1 MFYFVDLYL
10 TFLKNHSKTVKY
22 FYKILFFLIT
32 VSFFQCNEEKKKES
46 VKIKKK
52 INLKKKK
59 EEEILKPWDSLN
71 RHNTEA
77 FLLEYGKQN
86 PETKVIIKTKF
97 GNIKLRLYNDVPV
110 HRANFI
116 FLTKI
121 KYFNTTVIYRVAKNF
136 VIQGGNS
143 DNMYTQR
150 QRRKYGNYLMQPE
163 FRKHRKHKFGAL
175 AAARQWEK
183 NPNKL
188 SSPFEFY
195 MVHQRNGAH
204 HLDNEHTVFGEV
216 ISGFDTMDKISK
228 VRVGVDEWPIDDIRM
243 TIEILD

>member
-1 MFYFVDLYL
+1 MKIFFR
-10 TFLKNHSKTVKY
+10 
-22 FYKILFFLIT
+22 ILFLLTII
-32 VSFFQCNEEKKKES
+32 SFYQCNQHKKEKENS
-46 VKIKKK
+46 VKIKKT
-52 INLKKKK
+52 KKKVVLEK
-59 EEEILKPWDSLN
+59 EIIKPWDSLN
-71 RHNTEA
+71 SQNTA
-77 FLLEYGKQN
+77 VFLTEYGKQN
-86 PETKVIIKTKF
+86 PETNVLIKTRF
-97 GNIKLRLYNDVPV
+97 GNIKIRLFEDVPM

-143 DNMYTQR
+143 DNMYTQK

-163 FRKHRKHKFGAL
+163 FRDNRTHTYGAL
-175 AAARQWEK
+175 AAARELK
-183 NPNKL
+183 NNPNKL

-195 MVHQRNGAH
+195 MVHDRNGAH

-228 VRVGVDEWPIDDIRM
+228 VRVGKDEWPIDDINM
-243 TIEILD
+243 TIEIIE

>member
-1 MFYFVDLYL
+1 VKIFFKTIFL
-10 TFLKNHSKTVKY
+10 T
-22 FYKILFFLIT
+22 III
-32 VSFFQCNEEKKKES
+32 SFFQCNSDQKKKETS
-46 VKIKKK
+46 IENEKK

-59 EEEILKPWDSLN
+59 EKEITKPWDSLN
-71 RHNTEA
+71 KDNTEA

-97 GNIKLRLYNDVPV
+97 GDIKLRLYKDVPV

-143 DNMYTQR
+143 DNMYTQK
-150 QRRKYGNYLMQPE
+150 QRRKYGNYLMKPE
-163 FRKHRKHKFGAL
+163 FRNNRKHKYGAL

-204 HLDNEHTVFGEV
+204 HLNNEHTVFGEV

-228 VRVGVDEWPIDDIRM
+228 VKVGVDEWPIDDINM

>member
-1 MFYFVDLYL
+1 MKIFFKTIFL
-10 TFLKNHSKTVKY
+10 T
-22 FYKILFFLIT
+22 III
-32 VSFFQCNEEKKKES
+32 SFFQCNSDQKKKETS
-46 VKIKKK
+46 IENEKK

-59 EEEILKPWDSLN
+59 EKEITKPWDSLN
-71 RHNTEA
+71 KDNTEA

-97 GNIKLRLYNDVPV
+97 GDIKLRLYKDVPV

-143 DNMYTQR
+143 DNMYTQK
-150 QRRKYGNYLMQPE
+150 QRRKYGNYLMKPE
-163 FRKHRKHKFGAL
+163 FRNNRKHKYGAL

-204 HLDNEHTVFGEV
+204 HLNNEHTVFGEV

-228 VRVGVDEWPIDDIRM
+228 VKVGVDEWPIDDINM